1 MGQIEIKS
9 MTLGMVATNCYLI
22 INKENKEALLVDPA
36 DNALRIS
43 NVIEENGCTLKAI
56 LLTHGHFD
64 HIMALNDLKKRYNVP
79 VYAHEEEEDV
89 LKQSSLNLSGSIG
102 QIYTTQADVY
112 VKDGEHLKLAGL
124 DVIVLYTP
132 GHTKG
137 GVCYYFPEEKVLMSG
152 DTLFHCSI
160 GRTDFPTGSMSQ
172 LVRSVKEQLFVLPD
186 DVQVYPGHDSVTSIG
201 YEKQYNPFLDESEQR
216 LTGLLQD

>member
-1 MGQIEIKS
+1 MGHIEIKS

-22 INKENKEALLVDPA
+22 INKETKEALLIDPA

-43 NVIEENGCTLKAI
+43 NVIEENVCTLKAI

-64 HIMALNDLKKRYNVP
+64 HIMALNELKKRYNVP

-89 LKQSSLNLSGSIG
+89 LKQSSLNMSGMIG
-102 QIYTTQADVY
+102 QIYTTQADIY

-124 DVIVLYTP
+124 DIIVLHTP

-137 GVCYYFPEEKVLMSG
+137 GVCYYLPEEKVLMSG

-201 YEKQYNPFLDESEQR
+201 YEKQYNPFF
-216 LTGLLQD
+216 

>member
-22 INKENKEALLVDPA
+22 INKETNEALLIDPA

-43 NVIEENGCTLKAI
+43 NVIEENVCTLKAI

-64 HIMALNDLKKRYNVP
+64 HIMALNELKKRYNVP

-89 LKQSSLNLSGSIG
+89 LKQSSLNMSGMIG
-102 QIYTTQADVY
+102 QIYTTQADIY

-124 DVIVLYTP
+124 DIIVLHTP

-137 GVCYYFPEEKVLMSG
+137 GVCYYLPEEKVLMSG

-201 YEKQYNPFLDESEQR
+201 YEKQYNPFF
-216 LTGLLQD
+216 

>member
-22 INKENKEALLVDPA
+22 INKETKEALLIDPA

-43 NVIEENGCTLKAI
+43 NVIEENVCTLKAI

-64 HIMALNDLKKRYNVP
+64 HIMALNELKKRYNVP

-89 LKQSSLNLSGSIG
+89 LKQSSLNMSGMIG
-102 QIYTTQADVY
+102 QIYTTQADIY

-124 DVIVLYTP
+124 DIIVLHTP

-137 GVCYYFPEEKVLMSG
+137 GVCYYLPEEKVLMSG

-172 LVRSVKEQLFVLPD
+172 LVRSVKEHLFVLPD

-201 YEKQYNPFLDESEQR
+201 YEKQYNPFF
-216 LTGLLQD
+216 

>member
-22 INKENKEALLVDPA
+22 INKETKEALLIDPA

-43 NVIEENGCTLKAI
+43 NVIEENVCTLKAI

-64 HIMALNDLKKRYNVP
+64 HIMALNELKKRYNVP

-89 LKQSSLNLSGSIG
+89 LKQSSLNTSGMIG
-102 QIYTTQADVY
+102 QIYTTQADIY

-124 DVIVLYTP
+124 DIIVLHTP

-137 GVCYYFPEEKVLMSG
+137 GVCYYLPEEKVLMSG

-201 YEKQYNPFLDESEQR
+201 YEKQYNPFF
-216 LTGLLQD
+216 

>member
-1 MGQIEIKS
+1 MIKKLI
-9 MTLGMVATNCYLI
+9 LGTMQTNCYVVYNEQHECFVIDPGAQGQKVARFLT
-22 INKENKEALLVDPA
+22 ENELD
-36 DNALRIS
+36 I
-43 NVIEENGCTLKAI
+43 KAI

-102 QIYTTQADVY
+102 QIYTAQADVY

-201 YEKQYNPFLDESEQR
+201 YEKQYNPFF
-216 LTGLLQD
+216 

>member
-22 INKENKEALLVDPA
+22 INKETKEALLIDPA

-43 NVIEENGCTLKAI
+43 NVIEENVCTLKAI

-64 HIMALNDLKKRYNVP
+64 HIMALNELKKRYNVP

-89 LKQSSLNLSGSIG
+89 LKQSSLNMSGMIG
-102 QIYTTQADVY
+102 QIYTTQADIY

-124 DVIVLYTP
+124 DIIVLHTP

-137 GVCYYFPEEKVLMSG
+137 GVCYYLPEEKVLMSG

-172 LVRSVKEQLFVLPD
+172 LVHSVKEQLFVLPD

-201 YEKQYNPFLDESEQR
+201 YEKQYNPFF
-216 LTGLLQD
+216 

>member
-22 INKENKEALLVDPA
+22 INKETKEALLIDPA

-43 NVIEENGCTLKAI
+43 NVIEENVCTLKAI

-64 HIMALNDLKKRYNVP
+64 HIMALNELKKRYNVP
-79 VYAHEEEEDV
+79 VYAHEEEEDI
-89 LKQSSLNLSGSIG
+89 LKQSSLNMSGMIG
-102 QIYTTQADVY
+102 QIYTTQADIY

-124 DVIVLYTP
+124 DIIVLHTP

-137 GVCYYFPEEKVLMSG
+137 GVCYYLPEEKVLMSG

-201 YEKQYNPFLDESEQR
+201 YEKQYNPFF
-216 LTGLLQD
+216 

>member
-112 VKDGEHLKLAGL
+112 VKDGEQLKLAGL

-201 YEKQYNPFLDESEQR
+201 YEKQYNPFF
-216 LTGLLQD
+216 

>member
-22 INKENKEALLVDPA
+22 INKETKEALLIDPA

-43 NVIEENGCTLKAI
+43 NVIEENVCTLKAI

-64 HIMALNDLKKRYNVP
+64 HIMALNELKKRYNVP

-89 LKQSSLNLSGSIG
+89 LKQSSLNMSGMIG
-102 QIYTTQADVY
+102 QIYTTQADIY

-124 DVIVLYTP
+124 DIIVLHTP

-137 GVCYYFPEEKVLMSG
+137 GVCYYLPEKKVLMSG

-201 YEKQYNPFLDESEQR
+201 YEKQYNPFF
-216 LTGLLQD
+216 

>member
-186 DVQVYPGHDSVTSIG
+186 DVQVYPGHDSVTNIG
-201 YEKQYNPFLDESEQR
+201 YEKQYNPFF
-216 LTGLLQD
+216 

>member
-22 INKENKEALLVDPA
+22 INKETKEALLIDPA

-43 NVIEENGCTLKAI
+43 NVIEENVCTLKAI

-64 HIMALNDLKKRYNVP
+64 HIMALNELKKRYNVP

-89 LKQSSLNLSGSIG
+89 LKQSSLNMSGMIG
-102 QIYTTQADVY
+102 QIYTTQPDIY

-124 DVIVLYTP
+124 DIIVLHTP

-137 GVCYYFPEEKVLMSG
+137 GVCYYLPEEKVLMSG

-201 YEKQYNPFLDESEQR
+201 YEKQYNPFF
-216 LTGLLQD
+216 

>member
-132 GHTKG
+132 GHTQG
-137 GVCYYFPEEKVLMSG
+137 GACYYFPEEKVLMSG

-201 YEKQYNPFLDESEQR
+201 YEKQYNPFF
-216 LTGLLQD
+216 

>member
-22 INKENKEALLVDPA
+22 INKETKEALLIDPA

-43 NVIEENGCTLKAI
+43 NVIEENVCTLKAI

-64 HIMALNDLKKRYNVP
+64 HIMALNELKKRDNVP

-89 LKQSSLNLSGSIG
+89 LKQSSLNMSGMIG
-102 QIYTTQADVY
+102 QIYTTQADIY

-124 DVIVLYTP
+124 DIIVLHTP

-137 GVCYYFPEEKVLMSG
+137 GVCYYLPEEKVLMSG

-201 YEKQYNPFLDESEQR
+201 YEKQYNPFF
-216 LTGLLQD
+216 

>member
-9 MTLGMVATNCYLI
+9 MTLGMVATNCYLL
-22 INKENKEALLVDPA
+22 INKETKEALLVDPA

-43 NVIEENGCTLKAI
+43 TVIEENGCTLKAI

-64 HIMALNDLKKRYNVP
+64 HIMALNDLKKKYNVP
-79 VYAHEEEEDV
+79 VYAHEDEEDV
-89 LKQSSLNLSGSIG
+89 LKQSSLNMSGMIG
-102 QIYTTQADVY
+102 QIYTTQADIY
-112 VKDGEHLKLAGL
+112 VKDGEHLKLAGF
-124 DVIVLYTP
+124 DVIVLHTP

-137 GVCYYFPEEKVLMSG
+137 GACYYFPEEKELMSG

-201 YEKQYNPFLDESEQR
+201 YEKQYNPFF
-216 LTGLLQD
+216 

>member
-22 INKENKEALLVDPA
+22 INKETKEALLIDPA

-43 NVIEENGCTLKAI
+43 NVIEENVCTLKAI

-64 HIMALNDLKKRYNVP
+64 HIMALNELKKRYNVP

-89 LKQSSLNLSGSIG
+89 LKQSSLNMSGMIG
-102 QIYTTQADVY
+102 QIYTTQADIY

-124 DVIVLYTP
+124 DIIVLHTP

-137 GVCYYFPEEKVLMSG
+137 GLCYYLPEEKVLMSG

-201 YEKQYNPFLDESEQR
+201 YEKQYNPFF
-216 LTGLLQD
+216 

>member
-43 NVIEENGCTLKAI
+43 NVIEENSCTLKAI

-64 HIMALNDLKKRYNVP
+64 HIMALNELKKRYNVP

-201 YEKQYNPFLDESEQR
+201 YEKQYNPFF
-216 LTGLLQD
+216 

>member
-22 INKENKEALLVDPA
+22 INKETKEALLIDPA

-43 NVIEENGCTLKAI
+43 NVIEENVCTLKAI

-64 HIMALNDLKKRYNVP
+64 HIMALNELKKRYNVP

-89 LKQSSLNLSGSIG
+89 LKQSSLNMSGMIG
-102 QIYTTQADVY
+102 QIYTTQADIY

-124 DVIVLYTP
+124 DIIVLHTP

-137 GVCYYFPEEKVLMSG
+137 GVCYYLPEEKVMMSG

-201 YEKQYNPFLDESEQR
+201 YEKQYNPFF
-216 LTGLLQD
+216 

>member
-22 INKENKEALLVDPA
+22 INKETKEALLVDPA

-64 HIMALNDLKKRYNVP
+64 HIMALNELKKRYNVP

-89 LKQSSLNLSGSIG
+89 LKQSSLNMSGMIG
-102 QIYTTQADVY
+102 QIYTTQADIY

-124 DVIVLYTP
+124 DIIVLHTP

-201 YEKQYNPFLDESEQR
+201 YEKQYNPFF
-216 LTGLLQD
+216 

>member
-43 NVIEENGCTLKAI
+43 NVIEENNCTLKAI

-201 YEKQYNPFLDESEQR
+201 YEKQYNPFF
-216 LTGLLQD
+216 

>member
-22 INKENKEALLVDPA
+22 INTETKEALLIDPA

-43 NVIEENGCTLKAI
+43 NVIEENVCTLKAI

-64 HIMALNDLKKRYNVP
+64 HIMALNELKKRYNVP

-89 LKQSSLNLSGSIG
+89 LKQSSLNMSGMIG
-102 QIYTTQADVY
+102 QIYTTQADIY

-124 DVIVLYTP
+124 DIIVLHTP

-137 GVCYYFPEEKVLMSG
+137 GVCYYLPEEKVLMSG

-201 YEKQYNPFLDESEQR
+201 YEKQYNPFF
-216 LTGLLQD
+216 

>member
-22 INKENKEALLVDPA
+22 INKETKEALLIDPA

-43 NVIEENGCTLKAI
+43 NVIEENVCTLKAI

-64 HIMALNDLKKRYNVP
+64 HIMALNELKKRYNVP
-79 VYAHEEEEDV
+79 VYAHEEQEDV
-89 LKQSSLNLSGSIG
+89 LKQSSLNMSGMIG
-102 QIYTTQADVY
+102 QIYTTQADIY

-124 DVIVLYTP
+124 DIIVLHTP

-137 GVCYYFPEEKVLMSG
+137 GVCYYLPEEKVLMSG

-201 YEKQYNPFLDESEQR
+201 YEKQYNPFF
-216 LTGLLQD
+216 

>member
-186 DVQVYPGHDSVTSIG
+186 DVQVYPGHDSVTSMG
-201 YEKQYNPFLDESEQR
+201 YEKQCNPFF
-216 LTGLLQD
+216 

>member
-64 HIMALNDLKKRYNVP
+64 HIMALNDLKKKYNVP

-102 QIYTTQADVY
+102 QIYTTEADVF
-112 VKDGEHLKLAGL
+112 VKVGEHLKLAGL
-124 DVIVLYTP
+124 DVIVLYTQ

-137 GVCYYFPEEKVLMSG
+137 GACYYFPEEKVLMSG

-201 YEKQYNPFLDESEQR
+201 YEKQYNPFF
-216 LTGLLQD
+216 

>member
-22 INKENKEALLVDPA
+22 INKETKEALLIDPA

-43 NVIEENGCTLKAI
+43 NVIEENVCTLKAI

-64 HIMALNDLKKRYNVP
+64 HIMALNELKKRYNVP

-89 LKQSSLNLSGSIG
+89 LKQSSLNMSGMIG
-102 QIYTTQADVY
+102 QIYTTQADIY
-112 VKDGEHLKLAGL
+112 VKDGEHLKLACL
-124 DVIVLYTP
+124 DIIVLHTP

-137 GVCYYFPEEKVLMSG
+137 GVCYYLPEEKVLMSG

-201 YEKQYNPFLDESEQR
+201 YEKQYNPFF
-216 LTGLLQD
+216 

>member
-36 DNALRIS
+36 DNVLRIS

-201 YEKQYNPFLDESEQR
+201 YEKQYNPFF
-216 LTGLLQD
+216 

>member
-43 NVIEENGCTLKAI
+43 NVIEENSCTLKAI

-160 GRTDFPTGSMSQ
+160 GRTDFPTGSVSQ

-201 YEKQYNPFLDESEQR
+201 YEKQYNPFF
-216 LTGLLQD
+216 

>member
-137 GVCYYFPEEKVLMSG
+137 GACDYFPEEKVLMSG

-201 YEKQYNPFLDESEQR
+201 YEKQYNPFF
-216 LTGLLQD
+216 